1 MGCLNILQTQ
11 GHEVSGPLKGLFLML
26 IMMVSFLGV
35 GAELLRLLWGLLV
48 VLNDSTTTFLECK
61 GVNNP
66 QKREVCKNL
75 LKEWKCD
82 IVCFKKQKYLLSTLL
97 LFGVYG
103 VVPSLIGLFWMLCK
117 LREGS
122 S

>member
-1 MGCLNILQTQ
+1 
-11 GHEVSGPLKGLFLML
+11 ML
-26 IMMVSFLGV
+26 IMMVSLLGV
-35 GAELLRLLWGLLV
+35 GEESLQLLWGLLV
-48 VLNDSTTTFLECK
+48 VLNDSTTTFLKCK

-82 IVCFKKQKYLLSTLL
+82 IVCFQKIKYLVLMLL

-103 VVPSLIGLFWMLCK
+103 VVLSLIGLFWMLCRLK
-117 LREGS
+117 EGS
-122 S
+122 C